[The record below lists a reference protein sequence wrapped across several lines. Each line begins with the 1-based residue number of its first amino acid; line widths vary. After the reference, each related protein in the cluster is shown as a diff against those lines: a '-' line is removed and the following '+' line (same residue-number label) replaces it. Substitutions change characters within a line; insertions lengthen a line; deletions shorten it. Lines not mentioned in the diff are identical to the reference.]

1 MKAKFDYILYKANG
15 EKQIIARGVERKKW
29 EELKDILGART
40 LEIVPKEYV
49 DKTIDEDLDIRATF
63 YMDEEARLKDE
74 TNVRNNW
81 FKVIGVQKKQQDE
94 FAELM
99 GFVIVEAPMPEHNGI
114 REYDI
119 VGDVIMEKRNGQIGA

>member
-15 EKQIIARGVERKKW
+15 EKQIVARGVERKKW
-29 EELKDILGART
+29 EELKDILGTRT

-49 DKTIDEDLDIRATF
+49 DKIIDEDLDIRATF

-81 FKVIGVQKKQQDE
+81 FKVIEVQKKQQDE

>member
-1 MKAKFDYILYKANG
+1 MAKTTYDYVLYKADGSKVEIGLNV
-15 EKQIIARGVERKKW
+15 EKKKW
-29 EELKDILGART
+29 GELKAILGADL

-49 DKTIDEDLDIRATF
+49 DQAIDKDLDMRATY

-81 FKVIGVQKKQQDE
+81 FKIIEVQKKQQDE
-94 FAELM
+94 FAERM
-99 GFVIVEAPMPEHNGI
+99 GFVIVEAPMPEHNGV

-119 VGDVIMEKRNGQIGA
+119 VGDVLMEKKHK

>member
-15 EKQIIARGVERKKW
+15 EKQIIARSVERKKW
-29 EELKDILGART
+29 EELKGILGART

-49 DKTIDEDLDIRATF
+49 DKTIDEDLDMRATY

-74 TNVRNNW
+74 TNFRNNW
-81 FKVIGVQKKQQDE
+81 FKVIEVQKKQQDE

-119 VGDVIMEKRNGQIGA
+119 VGDVIMEKRNGQIIA